1 MTTYWFTDLCALF
14 NSISINPFYGT
25 DKNYQYNSLTRLII
39 VVTIIAAIK
48 YPKDRLKI
56 ISSGAF
62 SLLLSVCVYFI
73 TLNSASAVESR
84 TIQDLPTDFSNI
96 EDRGGL
102 TNQGKKLL
110 EDYNTNTK
118 NSLLINHQ
126 TRDTENIKHR
136 FMLDGD
142 KSPNKIT
149 NEVINTPYSDPFAK
163 QIMTGTLKQLNTVNK
178 NLSPV

>member
-1 MTTYWFTDLCALF
+1 MTSYWFTDLCALF

-39 VVTIIAAIK
+39 VVTIIASMQ

-56 ISSGAF
+56 ISSGMF
-62 SLLLSVCVYFI
+62 SILLSVCVYFI
-73 TLNSASAVESR
+73 TLNSANAVESR
-84 TIQDLPTDFSNI
+84 TIQDLSTEFSNV
-96 EDRGGL
+96 EDTGGL
-102 TNQGKKLL
+102 TNHGKKLL
-110 EDYNTNTK
+110 DDYTTNTK

-126 TRDTENIKHR
+126 TRDTDNIKHR

-142 KSPNKIT
+142 KSPKTIT
-149 NEVINTPYSDPFAK
+149 NEVINTPYTNQFAK
-163 QIMTGTLKQLNTVNK
+163 QIMTGTIKQLNTVNK

>member
-1 MTTYWFTDLCALF
+1 MTSYWFTDLCALF

-39 VVTIIAAIK
+39 VITIIAAVK
-48 YPKDRLKI
+48 YPKERLKI
-56 ISSGAF
+56 ILSGMF
-62 SLLLSVCVYFI
+62 SILLSVCIYFI
-73 TLNSASAVESR
+73 TLNSARAIESR
-84 TIQDLPTDFSNI
+84 TIKDIPIEFGNE

-102 TNQGKKLL
+102 TNHGRKLL
-110 EDYNTNTK
+110 EDYTTNTK
-118 NSLLINHQ
+118 NSFLINHQ

-136 FMLDGD
+136 FILDGD
-142 KSPNKIT
+142 KSPDVIT
-149 NEVINTPYSDPFAK
+149 NEIVENPFGNKFGK